1 MLSPFFF
8 FWRKE
13 GVLTT
18 AYVSGYFDLFEVKK
32 KTLTFLSFYDKRI
45 SELCV
50 LKELPAQ

>member
-1 MLSPFFF
+1 MSEGEKGEANVESVFF

-32 KTLTFLSFYDKRI
+32 NPDLSVI
-45 SELCV
+45 L
-50 LKELPAQ
+50 